1 MIARI
6 CGKLP
11 HIRTTVGLS
20 TRITVANQR
29 IFGRADIHIAWLP
42 CGVPSDLQ
50 VGRSRHGMLTIP
62 TSVCISLSF
71 VLQAVPNV
79 FSEALIVSNQSTS
92 FGSASSIQT
101 PLAILE
107 FLALP
112 CKLRRIDAKAA
123 GLSSSKCFVQNRPIT
138 DRSILI
144 SPGVVWRSTS
154 GPQARPGWLGLRQR
168 SRLVLRQDKSSGGP
182 LPSRNK
188 MILGIAFRDC

>member
-1 MIARI
+1 MVLHVDDSCSLIARI

-42 CGVPSDLQ
+42 YLAVSHLRLYFAFFRPPSGPKC
-50 VGRSRHGMLTIP
+50 VFRTI
-62 TSVCISLSF
+62 
-71 VLQAVPNV
+71 
-79 FSEALIVSNQSTS
+79 EALIVSNQSTS

-123 GLSSSKCFVQNRPIT
+123 GLSRSKCFVQNRPIT

-168 SRLVLRQDKSSGGP
+168 SRLVLRQDKSSGSP